1 MCCCLASEQPRARR
15 YERLQE
21 DFGHA
26 KTTIATLREDVE
38 KFGREA
44 IDNRKKLHEAERR
57 AAMAEDTAN
66 RLEAE
71 RDRAFEGLDAARRR
85 IGELEREAAEEKQ
98 KHFNQLREM
107 KNAEYRRQW
116 QAQVCMYTY
125 THARSVCIHVC
136 IAQTRTHTI
145 HTHTYTHSLSL

>member
-1 MCCCLASEQPRARR
+1 LVRECR

-26 KTTIATLREDVE
+26 KSTIASLREDVE

-57 AAMAEDTAN
+57 AAIAEDTAN

-71 RDRAFEGLDAARRR
+71 RDRALENLDGARRR
-85 IGELEREAAEEKQ
+85 IGELEKEAAEERQ
-98 KHFNQLREM
+98 RHFNQMREL
-107 KNAEYRRQW
+107 KNAEYRRLW
-116 QAQVCMYTY
+116 QAQVRACHLLGFNTCQYPACLLLATS
-125 THARSVCIHVC
+125 RLI
-136 IAQTRTHTI
+136 
-145 HTHTYTHSLSL
+145 LSAA